1 MLLEHLK
8 NNKLTDE
15 DEKQWLLYADR
26 TFAWD
31 LAVKVFQEPG
41 LISIEDIPQILEY
54 YRKGSF
60 YKQVISLGIYACAQK
75 LTVSDPMQCFELTK
89 EAFIVNP
96 ELGYVTGSSYRYEG
110 PATEEHLTEDC
121 PLCGSKDVRPY
132 YCSPQWTKGAAAS
145 GRFPPAK
152 LWMKCGKCDNYYTYN
167 FPLQDVGTINGHYTK
182 SQDKGI
188 LQHRF
193 FLDIYNSIFTRLKAL
208 TSGKDYLEIGI
219 GNGEMLAVAQEFGYQ
234 VEAVEIC
241 REDCERVSTALNIE
255 IHRRDIVSYET
266 EKQYDVIIMGDG
278 FEYVTD
284 PLGVLRK
291 AEAMLKE
298 DGVLRLSTPNYTALM
313 PGCRSLPTVCGMS

>member
-1 MLLEHLK
+1 MEYCQEKEEFQRQSAVLLEHLK

-110 PATEEHLTEDC
+110 PATEEHPTEDC

-241 REDCERVSTALNIE
+241 REDCERVSVIMVWRLLESHQTWNWSIE
-255 IHRRDIVSYET
+255 LL
-266 EKQYDVIIMGDG
+266 Q
-278 FEYVTD
+278 
-284 PLGVLRK
+284 RK
-291 AEAMLKE
+291 
-298 DGVLRLSTPNYTALM
+298 
-313 PGCRSLPTVCGMS
+313 PG